1 VTKKTSRGTTRY
13 ALLLR
18 GINVGTKNS
27 LPMAELRRMLDMLGE
42 GAQHD

>member
-1 VTKKTSRGTTRY
+1 
-13 ALLLR
+13 LR

-42 GAQHD
+42 GAQA